1 MPDSDSIDWLA
12 NKTGGR
18 IDFRLDG
25 DPRVIPDDVLESR
38 RDAYLRQVRAQINA
52 ETMARY
58 AALGLADC
66 DLRGVRHDP
75 CRWRDYFGV
84 LEGDDND

>member
-1 MPDSDSIDWLA
+1 MTHDHNTIDWLA
-12 NKTGGR
+12 GKTGGR

-38 RDAYLRQVRAQINA
+38 RDAYLGQIRARMTA
-52 ETMARY
+52 EKKTRY
-58 AALGLADC
+58 AALGMGDC
-66 DLRGVRHDP
+66 DLGGVRHDP

-84 LEGDDND
+84 LDK